1 MKILRYAQND
11 SVDIRIGIILK
22 GAAVRLNARSAR
34 GWGSLGPCPK
44 RVVFRHEGPL
54 FFGVVP
60 EKGAVS
66 GTGVASVRPDVP
78 KASSQRTRYAEVK
91 KDSVQICRTSIRNRS
106 YVAKIN

>member
-1 MKILRYAQND
+1 MGLFGD
-11 SVDIRIGIILK
+11 VPEK
-22 GAAVRLNARSAR
+22 GGFQAR
-34 GWGSLGPCPK
+34 GSSFLWGRARKGGC
-44 RVVFRHEGPL
+44 FGHEGPL

-91 KDSVQICRTSIRNRS
+91 KDSVQICRTSIRNRLKGKTLCLS
-106 YVAKIN
+106 IDVL

>member
-1 MKILRYAQND
+1 M
-11 SVDIRIGIILK
+11 
-22 GAAVRLNARSAR
+22 
-34 GWGSLGPCPK
+34 GSCPK

-91 KDSVQICRTSIRNRS
+91 KDSVQFCRTSTVIGDMAKPTEVWKESSISFHTSCLITNRNLSLIRFH
-106 YVAKIN
+106 